1 MRGLFYVS
9 EASPARLCQIVL
21 PTLVAAQSMP
31 PGWLMASTHGKKA
44 VEWRILMVHR
54 PPSLLNPA
62 TRCSPYPDS
71 YSCSFSSGYNRAESL
86 ADYKSGEEFIFMLVD
101 LVSRG
106 GNLLL
111 NVGPSGAGFRQKPQS
126 GNDNALTHCARRRW
140 HNSGDNAAAP
150 G

>member
-1 MRGLFYVS
+1 MGRKPWNGAFLRY
-9 EASPARLCQIVL
+9 IVL
-21 PTLVAAQSMP
+21 LLYSIPLLVVR
-31 PGWLMASTHGKKA
+31 H
-44 VEWRILMVHR
+44 IL
-54 PPSLLNPA
+54 
-62 TRCSPYPDS
+62 T
-71 YSCSFSSGYNRAESL
+71 YSCAFLSGYNRAESL

-126 GNDNALTHCARRRW
+126 GNVNALTHCARRRW